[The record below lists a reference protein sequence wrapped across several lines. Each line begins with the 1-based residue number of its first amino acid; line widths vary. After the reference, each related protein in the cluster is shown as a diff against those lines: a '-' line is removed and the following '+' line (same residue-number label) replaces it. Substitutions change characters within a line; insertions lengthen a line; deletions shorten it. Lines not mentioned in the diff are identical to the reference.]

1 MKRSNWQYGIVL
13 IVLGLGLGGCG
24 GPRGP
29 MPYDVNGR
37 YFMAGDPNC
46 AQFKPSRNPRVIQCM
61 DAQGHRTHKRR
72 AMTNQ
77 ELLMYTHRQQMRQ
90 MRDIEAQLMFNRM
103 ERYGPWWW

>member
-1 MKRSNWQYGIVL
+1 MKRSWGAWIFFPIL
-13 IVLGLGLGGCG
+13 VLGISGCG

-29 MPYDVNGR
+29 VPYDVNGR

-46 AQFKPSRNPRVIQCM
+46 AQFKSTRNPRVIQCM
-61 DAQGHRTHKRR
+61 DAQGHLTHKRR
-72 AMTNQ
+72 AMTDQ

-103 ERYGPWWW
+103 DRYGPWWW